1 MAKTLI
7 SREVWWF
14 EPPRPGQ
21 TEADLRWGFVEIY
34 DDGTTCFID
43 KRPTDREMAD
53 RKSCRNFPA
62 TDQPII

>member
-1 MAKTLI
+1 MRLI

-21 TEADLRWGFVEIY
+21 TEADLRWGFLEIY
-34 DDGTTCFID
+34 SDRSTKWVDE
-43 KRPTDREMAD
+43 RPTDAQMKA

-62 TDQPII
+62 ADE